1 MAKFTI
7 TIEDSDEP
15 GNKSII
21 VNSVSDPD
29 IDLIKITEDTLS
41 VEEIEALNLTPA
53 QQLGANLTMAINMF
67 KKLHTEE
74 SAAVEPENTEEETT
88 CEETCSCH

>member
-67 KKLHTEE
+67 KKLH
-74 SAAVEPENTEEETT
+74 VEDTLDSKEEETT